1 MINNLGEKTKE
12 TRSLEPE
19 DKNVSAQAE
28 METATTVMKNKYSFQ
43 DVHWVQNSW
52 QDAWLKK

>member
-12 TRSLEPE
+12 TRLLEPE

-28 METATTVMKNKYSFQ
+28 MKTASTVMKNKYFFQ

-52 QDAWLKK
+52 QSAWLKK